1 LAESAPGAGMGRKSH
16 TSMSSIVK
24 GKPQAKR
31 LAELRHKE
39 AERKAKLEAE
49 VETWFKQYDFN
60 QDGKL
65 QRDELRALLTYLSP
79 DRPPTEENLDFLIE
93 KATAIDTYS
102 MHLPGNKNGS
112 VTWHNARAT
121 VHQYHEYTR
130 DQNYLDSVF
139 RRFDADLNGTLDA
152 TELPGLL
159 EAVAPE
165 GRKITP
171 SDVHYIMQQCDDN
184 GDGVI
189 SRDEV
194 MPMLARW
201 KHISLMDIPPPPSK
215 LELRWNAVVSTAV
228 NPAAT
233 KLRNLSRSALV
244 KAQEVQHARAQGHA
258 RMWRAGAAVAA
269 VGDGAG
275 ADEISGGPKSLLKLL
290 AAAKATEE
298 VKADSTGTVSPEPS
312 SSSLNSHAPMTRG
325 GSVPRLFSRGRSP
338 SRKDLD
344 RQPSQAI
351 LGRQSSRGGILGEP
365 PTSPD
370 AAPGGLSESSVP
382 DATLM
387 EDLTTISPGLVHGG
401 AGGMP
406 SPKSAWCAPSSG
418 TTMVGSDGV
427 HARDSLEQSS
437 SSVQPV
443 GKSSALCVIL

>member
-1 LAESAPGAGMGRKSH
+1 MGLTPSLPSQAACGLAQSAPGAGMGRKSH

-79 DRPPTEENLDFLIE
+79 DRPPTEDNLDFLIE
-93 KATAIDTYS
+93 KATAVDTYS

-121 VHQYHEYTR
+121 VHEYHEYTR

-139 RRFDADLNGTLDA
+139 RRFDADGNGTLDA

-165 GRKITP
+165 GRKITA
-171 SDVHYIMQQCDDN
+171 SDVHYIMCQCDNN

-201 KHISLMDIPPPPSK
+201 KHIRCDVGL
-215 LELRWNAVVSTAV
+215 STA
-228 NPAAT
+228 
-233 KLRNLSRSALV
+233 
-244 KAQEVQHARAQGHA
+244 
-258 RMWRAGAAVAA
+258 
-269 VGDGAG
+269 
-275 ADEISGGPKSLLKLL
+275 
-290 AAAKATEE
+290 
-298 VKADSTGTVSPEPS
+298 
-312 SSSLNSHAPMTRG
+312 
-325 GSVPRLFSRGRSP
+325 
-338 SRKDLD
+338 
-344 RQPSQAI
+344 
-351 LGRQSSRGGILGEP
+351 P
-365 PTSPD
+365 PTSPPRSSPPRSSPPREPD
-370 AAPGGLSESSVP
+370 FAAPQRPLTRLTLVDPCPPSVALCTP
-382 DATLM
+382 PPNPA
-387 EDLTTISPGLVHGG
+387 
-401 AGGMP
+401 A
-406 SPKSAWCAPSSG
+406 CAP
-418 TTMVGSDGV
+418 
-427 HARDSLEQSS
+427 AP
-437 SSVQPV
+437 QPHGHPATAV
-443 GKSSALCVIL
+443 EIGAAVECGRLHRRQPSRQ